1 MRYIANFLVLFLSIQ
16 VSAQVQN
23 YTFSVASGSYTP
35 ITGGTVLASG
45 TFDAFYT
52 TTAINIAFTYNCTAV
67 TSLRVNAD
75 GHISLGNLGGTS
87 TTNYTPLS
95 GTINA
100 NIGTLS
106 VLGRD
111 LASTDVVGANPEIRY
126 EIIGD
131 EFVAQWT
138 DVRRSGTFGER
149 INFQIR
155 INTVTNVINYVYGP
169 YISGVANTN
178 YPEIGLK
185 GTNNIFP
192 TNVKNITL
200 ACGETGWL
208 GVTAGTANNSK
219 VCLSNAT
226 FPSIGT
232 TFTWNPPSPATPDAI
247 VGTAAQ
253 CPGTTSQTYS
263 ITADP
268 NATTY
273 TWTVPTGWTITA
285 GQGTDSSVVTAGASG
300 ENGNISVS
308 AGNTCGTSTASIFAV
323 TVSSATPATP
333 GAITGTAAQCPGVSG
348 QTYSITS
355 VSNAST
361 YSWTV
366 STGWIITAGQGSN
379 SITVSAGT
387 TGQNGNIT
395 VTAEN
400 SCGTSSVSSL
410 AVAVDNGAPSTPG
423 SISGNATLCA
433 GATNQTY
440 SVSAVTNASTY
451 SWTVPT
457 GWTITSGAG
466 TNSIVVT
473 PGTAGQNGSITATG
487 GNSCGTSQGSNLQ
500 VSVNPLPIVNAG
512 SDTTFCENDLPISIS
527 ATGNATSYSW
537 NTGASTATTTITA
550 AGTYT
555 VTGTLNGCSSTDNI
569 VIATDPCAGIEE
581 NQQLSFQLYP
591 NPSNS
596 VIYIISNSQESFDY
610 SVYSIEG
617 KLMLEGIMNNG
628 TTAVTVNH
636 FAPGKYFAKIGAK
649 VIAFE
654 VTP

>member
-23 YTFSVASGSYTP
+23 YTFSVSSGSYTP
-35 ITGGTVLASG
+35 ITGGTVLATG
-45 TFDAFYT
+45 TFDAFNS
-52 TTAINIAFTYNCTAV
+52 TAINLSFRYNCIQV
-67 TSLRVNAD
+67 SSIKVNAD
-75 GHISLGNLGGTS
+75 GHIGLGNYIS
-87 TTNYTPLS
+87 TANYTPLS
-95 GTINA
+95 GSINA
-100 NIGTLS
+100 SIGILS
-106 VLGRD
+106 ALGRD
-111 LASTDVVGANPEIRY
+111 LASTDASGAIPEIRY
-126 EIIGD
+126 EIIGN
-131 EFVAQWT
+131 EFIAQWT

-178 YPEIGLK
+178 YPEIGMK
-185 GTNNIFP
+185 GNNNIFP

-208 GVTAGTANNSK
+208 GVTPGTANNSK

-226 FPSIGT
+226 FPTSGT

-247 VGTAAQ
+247 VGTATQ
-253 CPGTTSQTYS
+253 CPGATSQTYS

-285 GQGTDSSVVTAGASG
+285 GAGTNSITVTSGTAGQNGDITVTASDL
-300 ENGNISVS
+300 
-308 AGNTCGTSTASIFAV
+308 CGTSAASALSV
-323 TVSSATPATP
+323 TVGNAAPSAP
-333 GAITGTAAQCPGVSG
+333 GTIIGTATQCPGIAS
-348 QTYSITS
+348 QTYSIAT
-355 VSNAST
+355 VANT
-361 YSWTV
+361 TNYTWTV
-366 STGWIITAGQGSN
+366 PLGWTITAGQGTDN
-379 SITVSAGT
+379 ITVSSGA
-387 TGQNGNIT
+387 TGNNGDIF

-400 SCGTSSVSSL
+400 SCGTSSASIL
-410 AVAVDNGAPSTPG
+410 AVTIGNAAPSTPG
-423 SISGNATLCA
+423 LISGNASLCA
-433 GATNQTY
+433 GASTQSY
-440 SVSAVTNASTY
+440 LVSAVTNATTY

-457 GWTITSGAG
+457 GWTITSGTG
-466 TNSIVVT
+466 TNSIAVT
-473 PGTAGQNGSITATG
+473 PGTAGQNGSITVTAE
-487 GNSCGTSQGSNLQ
+487 NACGTSQGSTLQ
-500 VSVNPLPIVNAG
+500 VSVNPLPTVYAG
-512 SDTTFCENDLPISIS
+512 SDTTVCTIDLPISIS
-527 ATGNATSYSW
+527 ASGNATSYSW
-537 NTGASTATTTITA
+537 NTGASAATTTITV

-555 VTGTLNGCSSTDNI
+555 VTGTLNGCSSVDNI

-596 VIYIISNSQESFDY
+596 VIYIKSNSQESVDY

-628 TTAVTVNH
+628 TIALRVNH
-636 FAPGKYFAKIGAK
+636 FAPGKYFAKMGTK